1 MHVNKSQHLIDIIT
15 TALHTH
21 PQSLNM
27 SDFTQKVEQKFGELV
42 IEAYFKGDPFVYS
55 SSLFNTIAD
64 TRKLFPDRKNM
75 FDRLFEDNI
84 NRESLAEEQKLFPPS
99 NLNDLI
105 KLVRLIETDKT
116 TETLQDDLQQ
126 NCLIYYL
133 LLDANQEAADGYA
146 AEILLPS
153 AYQHFMNGCYA
164 LDRGDMNRAVEE
176 ITYPGTASTYPDAVV
191 QALNALT
198 VAQKSRSEGD
208 QLIVRYFDEN
218 TPKCDQHES
227 MTIYISCLAR
237 LDPMTALTYI
247 RSLTA
252 GAQKGAFEC
261 LIKACIEERYLGG
274 VWRLSNLP
282 FTKQEGDLLRVALDS
297 VSTDEDLNNDILV
310 TRALHL
316 GNVREAKSLIGDAV
330 ERRGGE
336 EKWGEYEA
344 TLALY

>member
-1 MHVNKSQHLIDIIT
+1 
-15 TALHTH
+15 
-21 PQSLNM
+21 M
-27 SDFTQKVEQKFGELV
+27 SNFTQKVEQKFGELV
-42 IEAYFKGDPFVYS
+42 IEAYFKPEPFVYS
-55 SSLFNTIAD
+55 SALSNTITD

-75 FDRLFEDNI
+75 FDRLLEDNF
-84 NRESLAEEQKLFPPS
+84 NRESQADDQKLFPPT
-99 NLNDLI
+99 NYNELL
-105 KLVRLIETDKT
+105 KLVGLIETGKT

-146 AEILLPS
+146 DETLLPS
-153 AYQHFMNGCYA
+153 AYKHFMNGCYA
-164 LDRGDMNRAVEE
+164 LDRGDMKRAVDE

-191 QALNALT
+191 QALNAQA
-198 VAQKSRSEGD
+198 VAQKSREEGD

-218 TPKCDQHES
+218 TPKCDQPQS
-227 MTIYISCLAR
+227 MTIYIACLAR

-247 RSLTA
+247 RSLTS

-261 LIKACIEERYLGG
+261 LVKACVEERYLGG
-274 VWRLSNLP
+274 VWRLGNLP
-282 FTKQEGDLLRVALDS
+282 FTEQEGSLLREALGE

-316 GNVREAKSLIGDAV
+316 GNVREAKSLIGVAV
-330 ERRGGE
+330 EQRGGE

-344 TLALY
+344 TLSLY